1 MLTESLIRQALT
13 QVKYPGYSRDIVSF
27 GFIKGIAIN
36 QGQVT
41 IYMSIDSAN
50 DSLINM
56 LKNQVLEVVKALPD
70 VLHVTVDII
79 KKEATSGV
87 ERGPLPGVSRI
98 IAIASGKGGVGKSTV
113 TANLAIALAKQG
125 LKVGLLDCDLY
136 GPSMGLMFGNQTAQV
151 FVNEKEE
158 IIPILAHGIKLLSMG
173 FLLDENSPIVVRG
186 PVATKYI
193 QQFLRQVEWGELDIL
208 LLDLPPGTGDIQLT
222 IVQTV
227 PLQGAIIVST
237 PQEMA
242 LIDARKAIAM
252 FDKVQVPILGL
263 VENMSYFL
271 CPSDSIKYPI
281 FGEGGTKYEAEQ
293 RGLPLLAELPL
304 DMETRIRADQG
315 TPIALEDP
323 QLNIISAHFYQMALN
338 IRHILSC

>member
-56 LKNQVLEVVKALPD
+56 LKNQVLEVVQALPD
-70 VLHVTVDII
+70 VLHVAVDII
-79 KKEATSGV
+79 KKEAASGV

-136 GPSMGLMFGNQTAQV
+136 GPSMGLMFGHQTAQV

-158 IIPILAHGIKLLSMG
+158 IIPILAHGVKLLSMG
-173 FLLDENSPIVVRG
+173 FLLDEDSPIVVRG

-281 FGEGGTKYEAEQ
+281 FGEGGTKHEAKR

-304 DMETRIRADQG
+304 DMETRMRADQG

-323 QLNIISAHFYQMALN
+323 QLNIISAHFHQMALN